1 MLRSAIVLALLLL
14 QASAAP
20 ALDVPE
26 LRSRVTDLA
35 GVLTAEQIASLES
48 KLQDLETTD
57 STQVA
62 VLIIPSLEGESLED
76 YSIRVADAWK
86 IGQKGRDN
94 GAILLIAM
102 KERQIRI
109 EVGYGLESTLTDAK
123 SSRIWRNE
131 IIPRFRSGDFYGG
144 IDAGVTAII
153 QTVRGVYQPPP
164 TKTGPSGGSGGIL
177 AFPIILLF
185 PLFWIFSSAGK
196 WGGALIG
203 AIAGALLPYTLISH
217 AWPLLLGCGLA
228 GGLLGLFM
236 GSLIRAAV
244 KSGGGKP
251 GSRGPGAFGGP
262 FTWGGGGV
270 SGGGFG
276 SGGFGGGG
284 GFGGFSGGGGGF
296 GGGGSSGSW

>member
-1 MLRSAIVLALLLL
+1 MLLL

-20 ALDVPE
+20 ALDVPT

-35 GVLTAEQIASLES
+35 GVLTPNQIAGLES
-48 KLQDLETTD
+48 KLKDLEATD

-76 YSIRVADAWK
+76 YSMRVADAWK

-102 KERQIRI
+102 KERKIRI
-109 EVGYGLESTLTDAK
+109 EVGYGLEPTLTDAR
-123 SSRIWRNE
+123 SSQIWRNE
-131 IIPRFRSGDFYGG
+131 IVPRFRAGDFYGG

-153 QTVRGVYQPPP
+153 QTVRGVYQPS
-164 TKTGPSGGSGGIL
+164 PSGAGSSRGSGGIS

-196 WGGALIG
+196 WGGATIG
-203 AIAGALLPYTLISH
+203 AIAGVLLPYTLISH
-217 AWPLLLGCGLA
+217 SWPLLLAGGAA

-236 GSLIRAAV
+236 GSLIRAAA
-244 KSGGGKP
+244 KA
-251 GSRGPGAFGGP
+251 GSSQGSRRGPGRFGGP
-262 FTWGGGGV
+262 FTWGGGGF
-270 SGGGFG
+270 GG
-276 SGGFGGGG
+276 GGFGGGG
-284 GFGGFSGGGGGF
+284 FGGGGFSGGGGGF
-296 GGGGSSGSW
+296 GGGGSSGGW